1 MSTCNKEEFPMKPLR
16 LVLITISLILLGGL
30 CISFSTSSQTR
41 ESFTIEQVL
50 SAPFPDALV
59 AAPKGQRIAWT
70 FDHQGKRNVW
80 FAEGPEFKARQLTQ
94 YNTDDGQ
101 ELTQLSFTH
110 DGRFV
115 VFVRGGD
122 PNSAGEIPNPTSNA
136 EPAIQAIHAVEC
148 DTGRIKLLAE
158 GSDPKVA
165 PTSDQVAF
173 ISDDQI
179 HIVSITGNAK
189 PQPLFI
195 ARGDNGA
202 PEWSPDGKQLSFV
215 SRRNTHSFI
224 GVYDPGKQALRWIAP
239 SIDRDTFPRW
249 SPDGKRIAFIRQPA
263 RGLRP
268 RPISEDIPDPW
279 AIMLADAM
287 TGQAKEVWRSGN
299 RLRDSLPRYSGEN
312 VLQWGKGANGDDRLV
327 FVSET
332 DGWRRLYSIPASG
345 GEVIALTPTN
355 SEIEHIT
362 MTPDRLHLVFSSNH
376 ADTDRRHIWRIPAGG
391 GELRSL
397 TGGDGIQWLPVITG
411 DGKKLAMFSSNWSLP
426 ARPAFSN
433 LHQGVV
439 SKLEGIKP
447 EDAVQYV
454 TTPAITPDFPNSKL
468 VIPELVIFRAADGL
482 EIHGQLFLPKNARP
496 GEKLPAVVFAHGGP
510 IRQMLPGWH
519 YLYYYH
525 NAYGFNQWLAN
536 KGYAVLSVNF
546 RSGVGYGH
554 DFRQAPKRGA
564 RGASEYQDIVAA
576 AHYLRSR
583 SDIDPSRIGMWG
595 GSYGGYLTALA
606 LARNSDLFACG
617 VDLHGVHDWSARI
630 SNAPWIDAGNREAAK
645 IAFESSPVAAV
656 DKWKSPVLFIHG
668 DDDRNVAFSQTV
680 DLAVRLRERNVPFE
694 QIVYPDEVHDFLLHR
709 NWIAIYKAAADFFDR
724 HLKTTKTTSV
734 NTSERDTRAPRVD
747 ARISGVDLL
756 IRGGRVLD
764 GSGADAVVTDIGI
777 KDDRIVFIGDA
788 IQNSLSAAR
797 TINAA
802 GLIVAPGFI
811 DPHTHAFED
820 LSNPQRK
827 NNVNFLMQGVT
838 TVFTGND
845 GGGPVNVGEVY
856 SQWQGEGI
864 GSNAAVFV
872 GHGTVRG
879 KVLGM
884 KDSEPTAAELEQ
896 MKALVS
902 RAMDDGALGLSS
914 GLYYAPGSYG
924 KTEEVIELAKIA
936 AAKGGVY
943 DTHMRDESSYT
954 IGLLGSIRETIRIGR
969 EAKIPVHIS
978 HIKALG
984 TDVWGQSRDA
994 IAIIEAAQR
1003 EGVRVTANQY
1013 PYTASGTSVGSSL
1026 LPRWAEVG
1034 GNKELLKRID
1044 DPAVRPMLMAEME
1057 ANMKR
1062 RGGAESL
1069 LITGSRN
1076 KQIVGKTLGRIAQEW
1091 NQTPIEAALEIIK
1104 AGGAGVASFNMS
1116 EQDIENFMRQPWVM
1130 TGSDGSGGHPRKYGT
1145 YPRKL
1150 REYVFKRRV
1159 ITLPFAI
1166 RSSSALV
1173 AETFG
1178 LSERGKIAQGY
1189 FADIVVFD
1197 ETTIAD
1203 RATYE
1208 QPELLSEGM
1217 KFVIVNGRLAVED
1230 GKYTGALVGRPLSK
1244 RANRADGGR

>member
-1 MSTCNKEEFPMKPLR
+1 
-16 LVLITISLILLGGL
+16 VLGQLP
-30 CISFSTSSQTR
+30 SSQ
-41 ESFTIEQVL
+41 QV
-50 SAPFPDALV
+50 
-59 AAPKGQRIAWT
+59 
-70 FDHQGKRNVW
+70 
-80 FAEGPEFKARQLTQ
+80 
-94 YNTDDGQ
+94 
-101 ELTQLSFTH
+101 
-110 DGRFV
+110 
-115 VFVRGGD
+115 
-122 PNSAGEIPNPTSNA
+122 
-136 EPAIQAIHAVEC
+136 
-148 DTGRIKLLAE
+148 
-158 GSDPKVA
+158 
-165 PTSDQVAF
+165 
-173 ISDDQI
+173 
-179 HIVSITGNAK
+179 
-189 PQPLFI
+189 
-195 ARGDNGA
+195 
-202 PEWSPDGKQLSFV
+202 
-215 SRRNTHSFI
+215 
-224 GVYDPGKQALRWIAP
+224 
-239 SIDRDTFPRW
+239 
-249 SPDGKRIAFIRQPA
+249 
-263 RGLRP
+263 
-268 RPISEDIPDPW
+268 
-279 AIMLADAM
+279 
-287 TGQAKEVWRSGN
+287 
-299 RLRDSLPRYSGEN
+299 
-312 VLQWGKGANGDDRLV
+312 
-327 FVSET
+327 
-332 DGWRRLYSIPASG
+332 
-345 GEVIALTPTN
+345 
-355 SEIEHIT
+355 
-362 MTPDRLHLVFSSNH
+362 
-376 ADTDRRHIWRIPAGG
+376 
-391 GELRSL
+391 
-397 TGGDGIQWLPVITG
+397 
-411 DGKKLAMFSSNWSLP
+411 
-426 ARPAFSN
+426 
-433 LHQGVV
+433 
-439 SKLEGIKP
+439 
-447 EDAVQYV
+447 
-454 TTPAITPDFPNSKL
+454 
-468 VIPELVIFRAADGL
+468 
-482 EIHGQLFLPKNARP
+482 
-496 GEKLPAVVFAHGGP
+496 
-510 IRQMLPGWH
+510 
-519 YLYYYH
+519 YYYH

-630 SNAPWIDAGNREAAK
+630 SAAPWIDYGNRDAAK
-645 IAFESSPVAAV
+645 IAFESSPVASV
-656 DKWKSPVLFIHG
+656 DKWKSPALFIHG

-680 DLAVRLRERNVPFE
+680 DLAARLRERNVPFE
-694 QIVYPDEVHDFLLHR
+694 QIVYPDEAHDFLLHR

-724 HLKTTKTTSV
+724 QLKGARTASASQTS
-734 NTSERDTRAPRVD
+734 SL
-747 ARISGVDLL
+747 DLL

-764 GSGADAVVTDIGI
+764 GSGAEAVLTDIGI
-777 KDDRIVFIGDA
+777 RGDRIVFMGDSQKA
-788 IQNSLSAAR
+788 GLSAGR
-797 TINAA
+797 TINAG
-802 GLIVAPGFI
+802 GLIVTPGFI

-820 LSNPQRK
+820 LNHPQRK
-827 NNVNFLMQGVT
+827 NNVNYLMQGVT

-845 GGGPVNVGEVY
+845 GGGPVNVSEVY
-856 SQWQGEGI
+856 SQWQRNGI
-864 GSNAAVFV
+864 GPNAAVFV

-884 KDSEPTAAELEQ
+884 NDSKPTADELEQ
-896 MKALVS
+896 MKAMVS
-902 RAMDDGALGLSS
+902 RAMDEGALGLSS

-924 KTEEVIELAKIA
+924 KTEEVIELAKVA

-954 IGLLGSIRETIRIGR
+954 IGLLGAIRETIRIGR
-969 EAKIPVHIS
+969 EANIPVHIS

-984 TDVWGQSRDA
+984 ADVQGQSRDA